1 MSAKKLEQEI
11 SYLQHIG
18 VTVSDHQSFTRQ
30 VKAYGY
36 DEIVSQYL
44 PHFVVDPRATPLQL
58 KRPTDFNDISDL
70 YWLDQH
76 LKNTTMIGLQLFEQS
91 FKVTLSRKLR
101 ELQQDKQQA
110 ELLKPSY
117 QMQNGRTIK
126 RGDLKA
132 RLRHI
137 KKYYLEPYPGYREKT
152 SGKPSAWVLVKEMS
166 FGIATNAFFLL
177 EQPVKKEIL
186 QVVFQRPCSLISFE
200 QITADLRVFRGRA
213 AHNYR
218 LIGLRLRHHS
228 IYPLVLAE
236 LSLLTNQDPFI
247 RVSQQLQKVCE
258 HYLISHPE
266 ERTFITNNVVG
277 RK

>member
-1 MSAKKLEQEI
+1 MSAQKLEQEI
-11 SYLQHIG
+11 SYLQQIG
-18 VTVSDHQSFTRQ
+18 VTVSDRQSFTRQ

-44 PHFVVDPRATPLQL
+44 PHFIVDSRATPLQL

-91 FKVTLSRKLR
+91 FKVALSRKVR
-101 ELQQDKQQA
+101 KLQQDRQQA

-117 QMQNGRTIK
+117 QMQNGRIIK

-137 KKYYLEPYPGYREKT
+137 KKYYLEPYPGYRENA
-152 SGKPSAWVLVKEMS
+152 SGKLSTWVLVKEMS

-177 EQPVKKEIL
+177 EHPAQEQIL
-186 QVVFQRPCSLISFE
+186 QAVFQQPCSLINFE
-200 QITADLRVFRGRA
+200 QIITDLRTFRGRA

-228 IYPLVLAE
+228 IYPLALVE

-247 RVSQQLQKVCE
+247 GVSQQLQTICE

-277 RK
+277 GR